1 MNHFAL
7 LNTQSPPML
16 LDRLLEAFFEILRLD
31 RDRRHG
37 VVDSAHRAETH
48 IPEVLQRAFHLVE
61 ILFLRR
67 HVCLN
72 FLNDILF
79 YFVAT
84 LLLQGILLLKAVL
97 RLRLALISDC

>member
-1 MNHFAL
+1 MNNFAL
-7 LNTQSPPML
+7 FNTQSPPVFL
-16 LDRLLEAFFEILRLD
+16 NRLLKAFLEILRLD

-37 VVDSAHRAETH
+37 EVDFAHRTETH

-61 ILFLRR
+61 ILFLCR

-79 YFVAT
+79 YFVAA
-84 LLLQGILLLKAVL
+84 LLLQTILLLKAAL
-97 RLRLALISDC
+97 RL